1 MKEFLMKMTGIHQ
14 VHDNAR
20 VVHARPAF
28 ATRGD
33 AASTASATVSISASG
48 KKLSVG
54 ESAATGDDSIASIM
68 SGMSLRRIRYT
79 ELVAVADKLRDA
91 GHLAEE
97 DYLDFI
103 GPSPEFSMVDGSRN
117 PGWNA
122 PVDVIGMHQ
131 TNLAF
136 LSSIGAE
143 QRFIDFE
150 KRLIGLYHRF
160 EA

>member
-1 MKEFLMKMTGIHQ
+1 MKMTGIRQ
-14 VHDNAR
+14 VQDSVR
-20 VVHARPAF
+20 VGHERPAF
-28 ATRGD
+28 ATRGN
-33 AASTASATVSISASG
+33 AASAASATVNISASG
-48 KKLSVG
+48 KTLSAS
-54 ESAATGDDSIASIM
+54 ESASTGDDAIASIM
-68 SGMSLRRIRYT
+68 SGVSLRHIRYT

-136 LSSIGAE
+136 LTSIGAE

>member
-1 MKEFLMKMTGIHQ
+1 MKMTGINPVQ
-14 VHDNAR
+14 TSAR
-20 VVHARPAF
+20 IVCENPAS
-28 ATRGD
+28 ATHGN
-33 AASTASATVSISASG
+33 AASTASAIVSISASG
-48 KKLSVG
+48 KKLSAG
-54 ESAATGDDSIASIM
+54 ESAGTGDDSIASIM
-68 SGMSLRRIRYT
+68 SGVSLRHIRYT
-79 ELVAVADKLRDA
+79 ELVAVADRLRDA

-117 PGWNA
+117 PEWNA
-122 PVDVIGMHQ
+122 PVDVIGMHR

-136 LSSIGAE
+136 LTSMGAE

>member
-1 MKEFLMKMTGIHQ
+1 MKISAIHQ
-14 VHDNAR
+14 VLTGT
-20 VVHARPAF
+20 RPVRERPEA
-28 ATRGD
+28 ATYGQV
-33 AASTASATVSISASG
+33 ATGASATVRISAH
-48 KKLSVG
+48 G
-54 ESAATGDDSIASIM
+54 ESLRARETTGTGDDAIASIM
-68 SGMSLRRIRYT
+68 SGVSLRHIRYT
-79 ELVAVADKLRDA
+79 ELVAVADRLRDA

-131 TNLAF
+131 TTLAF
-136 LSSIGAE
+136 LTSMGAE